1 MRSDDNLNSGSESAH
16 AAPNPTVIAASEP
29 TPEPPAAIAS
39 DKTAE
44 AIMSPATKRV
54 RLSRRDRKA
63 NAWQGRECENCQVAL
78 QGPFCHVCGQPERTP
93 VRALVALSA
102 DAFDY
107 LFDLDSRLLNTLKN
121 LFFRPGRLTE
131 AYLRGQRMSF
141 VRPLRIYIVVSALLF
156 VVISSTTG
164 DLAVNVDDE
173 AVNIGPPDATSESAK
188 PLAPES
194 QVGVVVAASDA
205 TRTSDPVVT
214 AEPDPAPSTELAPP
228 PPPPP
233 ILLPVRDRTERK
245 PISVTILGSEA
256 WHPVDN
262 PLEFAVFPAAVNHQ
276 INVFIG
282 TVIQKAELAREN
294 PKRLG
299 HEFLRVLPQSMFVLL
314 PIFALLLKLV
324 LIFKRRLYME
334 HLMVAV
340 HSHTF
345 IFMGILLAV
354 SLSMIDNYWPATW
367 FNPWGLLTGLAVSW
381 IPINLFLTQK
391 RVYRQSFLG
400 AAFGSLIISTLYL
413 LLVSFTALGA
423 LVLSL
428 VNL

>member
-1 MRSDDNLNSGSESAH
+1 MRADEAGDKAEVPV
-16 AAPNPTVIAASEP
+16 AAPAPVGTVR
-29 TPEPPAAIAS
+29 PAAAELARAPHPSAAERVAVTAAYAS
-39 DKTAE
+39 GESVD
-44 AIMSPATKRV
+44 AILAPRPRPM
-54 RLSRRDRKA
+54 SRRERKA
-63 NAWQGRECENCQVAL
+63 NAWQGRHCENCQIAL
-78 QGPFCHVCGQPERTP
+78 QGPFCHGCGQPERTP
-93 VRALVALSA
+93 VRALFALA
-102 DAFDY
+102 GDAVDY

-156 VVISSTTG
+156 VVISATTN
-164 DLAVNVDDE
+164 DLNVVTDE
-173 AVNIGPPDATSESAK
+173 EGNTAQANA
-188 PLAPES
+188 
-194 QVGVVVAASDA
+194 QVTNVPGVGETGADTVAAPGSDLEA
-205 TRTSDPVVT
+205 AAVD
-214 AEPDPAPSTELAPP
+214 EM
-228 PPPPP
+228 PPPP
-233 ILLPVRDRTERK
+233 ILLPVRGEPETAVAGKRK
-245 PISVTILGSEA
+245 PISLTLFGSKP
-256 WHPVDN
+256 WHATDN
-262 PLEFAVFPAAVNHQ
+262 PLEFAVFPDAVNRR
-276 INVFIG
+276 INIFIG
-282 TVIQKAELAREN
+282 TVIEKSELAREN

-314 PIFALLLKLV
+314 PIFALLLKV
-324 LIFKRRLYME
+324 VMVFKRRLYME

-345 IFMGILLAV
+345 IFMGILVAV
-354 SLSMIDNYWPATW
+354 VLGSIEEWWPTTW
-367 FNPWGLLTGLAVSW
+367 LNPWGLLTGLTVAW

-413 LLVSFTALGA
+413 FLVSFTALGA